1 MAQRVIQSPGVQI
14 SEVDLSL
21 RAPTVDF
28 TTIMVAGFAPKGPTT
43 EPIAIST
50 LSEFEQI
57 FGTPTNGAERY
68 FYYTAKAAFQSPASV
83 SVARLPYGHGLGNNF
98 GSQYSALVYPVLGK
112 KFDSDDPVYNLNL
125 LIDTG
130 DMVLLGRPSLITLT
144 DNEYN
149 SIINGTAFTWTNQ
162 VGKDTFSTVSQFA
175 SAGVIVLNKSK
186 VVTNSKFEGYYVG
199 LIDNTTV
206 NPQVDFRGINAAYTV
221 TTSGNKLP
229 TQFSLL
235 SEQRLNFSLS
245 ATFAGV
251 DGSVSQALENVGG
264 TTTIGTSA
272 FRDSLQLGVFK
283 LRQSSLASDVL
294 SLDYVLEEGY
304 RGSIDYYRQ
313 IEDPNGGTALNYF
326 LGTQEDNSR
335 NITVLVNPF
344 ISNEFN
350 NMSLLNENGVPK
362 RAVRVISDGLRYAT
376 SLDQNFAGFINGANS
391 VTSFEGLIGNAG
403 GLFPLGPYIVDN
415 PYSKVIGNVPGKLN
429 LLFDKLDN
437 YDVYPLTLTV
447 EGGLG
452 TIFASACAT
461 AGNVFDDTKYITAI
475 DELSSST
482 GTFSNNTVN
491 YRSNYMSV
499 FNEFNS
505 FAASRRK
512 DHLFIADAPMGI
524 FVQGSILKTL
534 DRSDTNFTQNIYWP
548 LRNIYDVVNSSY
560 ATVYGTCVNVTD
572 LFSDRRVWV
581 PFSGYASAIMG
592 NTDANYQP
600 WFSPAGFTR
609 GVVAG
614 VNDIGL
620 YPKQKQRDQLYKI
633 GINPVAFFPTDGFV
647 VYGQKTLAKR
657 PSTFDRINVR
667 RLFINLETLVRNT
680 VKFFVFEPNTLF
692 TRTQVINTLTPF
704 FENAKNTQG
713 LYDYL
718 IICDEKNNT
727 PTVIDNNE
735 LVVDIYLKP
744 TRTSEF
750 ILVNFYATRTGQDF
764 NEIVT

>member
-21 RAPTVDF
+21 RAPTID
-28 TTIMVAGFAPKGPTT
+28 TTTVLVAGFSPKGPTS
-43 EPIAIST
+43 EPIAVST
-50 LSEFEQI
+50 LSEYEQI

-68 FYYTAKAAFQSPASV
+68 FYYTVKAAFQSPASIT
-83 SVARLPYGHGLGNNF
+83 VARLPYGYGLGAGY
-98 GSQYSALVYPVLGK
+98 GSQYTALVYPVLGK
-112 KFDSDDPVYNLNL
+112 KYNANDPVYNLND
-125 LIDTG
+125 LIDSG
-130 DMVLLGRPSLITLT
+130 DMVLLGKPSLVILT

-149 SIINGTAFTWTNQ
+149 SIINGTGITWSNQ
-162 VGKDTFSTVSQFA
+162 VGQATFSTLSQFA
-175 SAGVIVLNKSK
+175 SAGLIVLNKSK
-186 VVTNSKFEGYYVG
+186 VVTNSRFEGYYVG

-206 NPQVDFRGINAAYTV
+206 NPQVDFRGINSALTV
-221 TTSGNKLP
+221 ATTGSKLP
-229 TQFSLL
+229 SQFTTI
-235 SEQRLNFSLS
+235 SEQRLNFALS
-245 ATFAGV
+245 ATFDGV
-251 DGSVSQALENVGG
+251 DGSISQAMENVGD

-283 LRQSSLASDVL
+283 LRQSTLADDVL
-294 SLDYVLEEGY
+294 QLNYVLEEGY
-304 RGSIDYYRQ
+304 RGSIDFYRQ
-313 IEDPNGGTALNYF
+313 VEDPNGGPALNYF
-326 LGTQEDNSR
+326 LGNQEDTSQN
-335 NITVLVNPF
+335 VVVMVNPY

-350 NMSLLNENGVPK
+350 SISLVDQDGIPK
-362 RAVRVISDGLRYAT
+362 RAVRVISDGLKYAAG
-376 SLDQNFAGFINGANS
+376 LDSNFTGINAAT

-403 GLFPLGPYIVDN
+403 SIVPLGTYNVDN
-415 PYSKVIGNVPGKLN
+415 PYTKVIGNVPGKLN
-429 LLFDKLDN
+429 RLFDKLDN

-461 AGNVFDDTKYITAI
+461 NGNVFDDTKYITAI
-475 DELSSST
+475 NGLSSSDGAFT
-482 GTFSNNTVN
+482 SDTND
-491 YRSNYMSV
+491 YRADYTSV

-505 FAASRRK
+505 FAESRRK
-512 DHLFIADAPMGI
+512 DHLFIADAPIGI
-524 FVQGSILKTL
+524 FIQGQILKTL

-548 LRNIYDVVNSSY
+548 LRNVYDVLNTSY
-560 ATVYGTCVNVTD
+560 ACVYGTCVNVTD
-572 LFSDRRVWV
+572 IFSDKRVWI
-581 PFSGYASAIMG
+581 PFSGYAAAIMG

-600 WFSPAGFTR
+600 WYAPAGFTR
-609 GVVAG
+609 GIIAG

-633 GINPVAFFPTDGFV
+633 SINPVAFFPTDGFV

-657 PSTFDRINVR
+657 PTTFDRINVR

-692 TRTQVINTLTPF
+692 TRTQVINTLSPF

-764 NEIVT
+764 NEIVS